1 MSRKRL
7 KRIHNPEFRKP
18 KLNNHL
24 TAKTEG
30 QKEYIRNII
39 ENKVTFCSGPA
50 GSGKSFCAIGIAC
63 QKLLNEEIDR
73 ITITR
78 PIVGLGKKSSGFLP
92 GTIDEKMAPYVQPVV
107 EHLKY
112 FLGDK
117 EYYKLFR
124 EKKITVAPL
133 EYMRGMTF
141 LNTFVLLDESQ
152 NADYIE
158 LKMFISRFGEGSKMV
173 INGDIEQCDLKYS
186 NGDNDFARIMQYMD
200 GKPEF
205 GISHLTDVDIIRDSV
220 VATFLSTLKEKE
232 KETGY
237 NGSH

>member
-7 KRIHNPEFRKP
+7 KRIHDPEFKKP
-18 KLNNHL
+18 TLKNHL
-24 TAKTEG
+24 TAKTQG
-30 QKEYIRNII
+30 QKDYIRNIV

-63 QKLLNEEIDR
+63 QKLLDGEIDK
-73 ITITR
+73 IAITR

-92 GTIDEKMAPYVQPVV
+92 GSIDEKMAPYVQPVV
-107 EHLKY
+107 EHIKY
-112 FLGDK
+112 FLGDA

-124 EKKITVAPL
+124 EKRIVIAPL

-152 NADYIE
+152 NADYVE

-173 INGDIEQCDLKYS
+173 INGDIDQCDLKYLH
-186 NGDNDFARIMQYMD
+186 GGNDFARIMGYMD
-200 GKPEF
+200 GKNEF
-205 GISHLTDVDIIRDSV
+205 GVSYLTDVDIVRESV
-220 VATFLSTLKEKE
+220 VATFLRTLEAKE

-237 NGSH
+237 NGVC